1 MNLAF
6 KDVKYNF
13 LRFLLTTAGVGFLIM
28 ASTGMVGLYRGIVGD
43 ALLVV
48 DKIGADLWV
57 VQGAGPGPSPK
68 ALPFQQTWTGASRV
82 SPAYLWS
89 GALFRSVS
97 NSASKDVICAPP
109 SPASIFQRIE
119 ESGLSCSE
127 DGI

>member
-57 VQGAGPGPSPK
+57 VQGGRALLRKLCRFSKHGPARRGYRRRICGP
-68 ALPFQQTWTGASRV
+68 ALCSDQ
-82 SPAYLWS
+82 
-89 GALFRSVS
+89 
-97 NSASKDVICAPP
+97 SAI
-109 SPASIFQRIE
+109 QLRRT
-119 ESGLSCSE
+119 
-127 DGI
+127 